1 MVIGTEN
8 QSTTK
13 EVDFFGYYR
22 NMTNM
27 NVFFVNVLNRENGLL
42 VKWNMEYFPWK
53 IDEDEPDGDMN
64 NDSE

>member
-42 VKWNMEYFPWK
+42 VK
-53 IDEDEPDGDMN
+53 
-64 NDSE
+64 